1 MIVGSDKEKKKEKEE
16 EEKQEQELDA
26 LEQLIGAPQKEI
38 RTMGLFGD
46 VDEEKAADLL
56 MGLLLLTDLSTKEAP
71 YDPITL
77 YISTYGGS
85 ADEMFGIYDMMSK
98 VKKECEVHTIGIGKV
113 MSAGTLV
120 LASGTKGKRRIG
132 KNCRVMIH
140 SVNAGQ
146 HGDLHNIEN
155 EVKAVKQMQDLY
167 INAMCNE
174 THMTKRQIQKLI
186 DRKINVYLTAE
197 EAIEYGIADEIF

>member
-1 MIVGSDKEKKKEKEE
+1 VKFTKINKKEEPKEE
-16 EEKQEQELDA
+16 AKPKDDPPALAELLGPPPKD
-26 LEQLIGAPQKEI
+26 I

-46 VDEEKAADLL
+46 VDEEKAGDVL
-56 MGLLLLTDLSTKEAP
+56 MGLLLLTDLSTKEPP
-71 YDPITL
+71 YDPITM

-85 ADEMFGIYDMMSK
+85 ADEMFGIYDMMTK
-98 VKKECEVHTIGIGKV
+98 VKSQCEVHTIGIGKV

-120 LASGTKGKRRIG
+120 LASGTKGKRKIG

-186 DRKINVYLTAE
+186 DRKINVYLSAE
-197 EAIEYGIADEIF
+197 EAIEYGIADEIL